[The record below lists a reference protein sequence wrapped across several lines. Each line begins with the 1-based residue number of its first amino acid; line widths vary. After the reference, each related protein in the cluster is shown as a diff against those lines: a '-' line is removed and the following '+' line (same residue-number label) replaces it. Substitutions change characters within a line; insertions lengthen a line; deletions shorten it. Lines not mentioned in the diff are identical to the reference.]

1 LIVKERSTPIK
12 ITYLEA
18 LLRRL
23 PYDHPKR
30 SRIEEDLFKRRGGY
44 RGEKALD
51 QFLKIIPLN
60 EDFLIL
66 NASTLKWKTALPDRR
81 PPNQ

>member
-1 LIVKERSTPIK
+1 MIVKERSTPIK

-51 QFLKIIPLN
+51 QF
-60 EDFLIL
+60 FWG
-66 NASTLKWKTALPDRR
+66 AS
-81 PPNQ
+81 